1 MSLRPKSTLAVAG
14 FAIAAMAA
22 LTTVDSEVPDSA
34 AGEGT
39 SSPTSTTIDRDAHSF
54 GPEHPEPACKD
65 DTLACAPG
73 HTH

>member
-1 MSLRPKSTLAVAG
+1 MSLRLTSTLAVAG
-14 FAIAAMAA
+14 LAVSAMAT
-22 LTTVDSEVPDSA
+22 LTAVHSEVPDTA

-39 SSPTSTTIDRDAHSF
+39 VSPTSTTMDRDAHSF
-54 GPEHPEPACKD
+54 GPAHPEPACKD